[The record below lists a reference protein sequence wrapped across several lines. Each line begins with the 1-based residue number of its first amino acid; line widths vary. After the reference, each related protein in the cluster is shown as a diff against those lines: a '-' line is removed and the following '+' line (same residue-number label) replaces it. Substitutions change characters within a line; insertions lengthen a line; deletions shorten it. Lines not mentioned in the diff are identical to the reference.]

1 MEIVTND
8 MIPDG
13 KFKNKYEAI
22 KSIRECLKMLTEI
35 RNKTSFVK
43 LSASAN
49 VFRGME
55 LAEGYYFEQLF
66 NENIELLPQKDK
78 ALLRTLLVNFNMI
91 KLPEGKFIYR
101 GKESKNCVWVHM
113 HQGLVFSIPI
123 EPDMEEKFLSGK
135 FVLADGK
142 EKDVMVPNLSKIEH
156 LEVHQKRLGIRKYEF
171 NPKHKVNVGWGT
183 EMDLNDAEA
192 QELLLR
198 ALPVDEKE
206 SHLVAK
212 KNGRYYSFRCHY
224 GNCYHG
230 YWDNTMPEKN
240 RRIADGI
247 V

>member
-78 ALLRTLLVNFNMI
+78 ALLRTLLVNLYTGEKNLKIVYGYICI
-91 KLPEGKFIYR
+91 K
-101 GKESKNCVWVHM
+101 VWF
-113 HQGLVFSIPI
+113 LVFP
-123 EPDMEEKFLSGK
+123 
-135 FVLADGK
+135 
-142 EKDVMVPNLSKIEH
+142 
-156 LEVHQKRLGIRKYEF
+156 
-171 NPKHKVNVGWGT
+171 
-183 EMDLNDAEA
+183 
-192 QELLLR
+192 
-198 ALPVDEKE
+198 
-206 SHLVAK
+206 
-212 KNGRYYSFRCHY
+212 
-224 GNCYHG
+224 
-230 YWDNTMPEKN
+230 
-240 RRIADGI
+240 
-247 V
+247 